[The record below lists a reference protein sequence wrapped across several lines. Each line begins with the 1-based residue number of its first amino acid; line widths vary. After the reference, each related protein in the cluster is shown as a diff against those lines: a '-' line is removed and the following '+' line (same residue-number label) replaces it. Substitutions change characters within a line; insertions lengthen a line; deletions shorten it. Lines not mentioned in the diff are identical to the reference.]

1 MTSAS
6 GSERELPTNEAVPEE
21 NPEGPSLAAAAS
33 DERVAADSAP
43 QDDDATDPL
52 GSDEDEQTGRT
63 TLPAVAAIDTGAETE
78 RDPVDATALPLAGSD
93 AAEPS
98 DDGESSDDSDLM
110 LEDDGELAAA
120 APHVAASDEGDASAE
135 ATSETEPSSSSPL
148 LEELAAASMA
158 PSPAESVSAEGAP
171 SAPEPASSEDSAGG
185 DEAESPERVT
195 MPDSI
200 AAKRR
205 DEPLPSFDIP
215 ELESA
220 QPAPVAPAA
229 AAAVPA
235 LAPPWAAH
243 AGSRPGSDPPP
254 RPRVPSPLDNI
265 AVAPAPPPVAR
276 FDDLDELDEDEED
289 AVTSIEL
296 SIADV
301 GDVPSAPSSFEVA
314 KAGFVPE
321 VPAAVVAAPAVAF
334 APTAMPELNPRRA
347 ATVLIRRVES
357 AAPPGVAA
365 AKRASGQLLARVG
378 EWFGRRRLPRFE
390 GPGVLPWKRA
400 LRFVDSILPELSLV
414 LFGSGLGAGVVLLVM
429 KPQAPP
435 PASEHV
441 QAQALQPL
449 RADGTSDALT
459 ERVRT
464 GDREALASVAALP
477 PNQRSSALVL
487 AKEEGEGVQS
497 RQAFRAFLTAFELP
511 GGEASTKEL
520 GRFVDFATNSA
531 TMVDAFAALSELPGP
546 QGPDLV
552 YSVWE
557 NAPGGNRAAVL
568 ARNLLHTPDQRSK
581 ASPALLAALDLSDGK
596 SCEDY
601 ARALP
606 AVLAH
611 GDERSLSLM
620 VALTHTDG
628 CGDDRAQDCYP
639 CLRETNTLAQAI
651 EAVKQRPA
659 PRP

>member
-1 MTSAS
+1 MSSVS
-6 GSERELPTNEAVPEE
+6 GSERELPSTEAVPEE
-21 NPEGPSLAAAAS
+21 NPESPSLAAAVSDARGGGETVSPSDATPAS
-33 DERVAADSAP
+33 AAAD
-43 QDDDATDPL
+43 DDD
-52 GSDEDEQTGRT
+52 QTGRT
-63 TLPAVAAIDTGAETE
+63 TLPSADAIAMDGNAETE
-78 RDPVDATALPLAGSD
+78 REPTATPSALLRTDGAELA
-93 AAEPS
+93 E
-98 DDGESSDDSDLM
+98 DGENSDDSDLM
-110 LEDDGELAAA
+110 LEDDVPEASAFEAALPDVASVEPLPRPSEASAVLEPSTPELAAEA
-120 APHVAASDEGDASAE
+120 VAASADVAPPE
-135 ATSETEPSSSSPL
+135 ATGGVPVPVAAVSE
-148 LEELAAASMA
+148 
-158 PSPAESVSAEGAP
+158 ES
-171 SAPEPASSEDSAGG
+171 
-185 DEAESPERVT
+185 ESPERVT

-220 QPAPVAPAA
+220 QPAPVAPVA

-235 LAPPWAAH
+235 LAPPWAPRT
-243 AGSRPGSDPPP
+243 GSRPGSDPPP
-254 RPRVPSPLDNI
+254 RPRVPSPIENV
-265 AVAPAPPPVAR
+265 AVVPASPPAAR

-314 KAGFVPE
+314 NAGFVPE
-321 VPAAVVAAPAVAF
+321 VPAAAVAAPAVAF
-334 APTAMPELNPRRA
+334 APAVMPELNPRRA
-347 ATVLIRRVES
+347 ATVLIRRVEG
-357 AAPPGVAA
+357 AAPPSVAA
-365 AKRASGQLLARVG
+365 AKRASSKLLAGVG
-378 EWFGRRRLPRFE
+378 EWFARRRLPRFD
-390 GPGVLPWKRA
+390 GAVSALPWRRA

-429 KPQAPP
+429 KPQDV
-435 PASEHV
+435 ASEQV

-449 RADGTSDALT
+449 RGDGAAEPLT
-459 ERVRT
+459 ERVRR

-497 RQAFRAFLTAFELP
+497 RQEFRAFLTALELP
-511 GGEASTKEL
+511 DGEPSTKQL
-520 GRFVDFATNSA
+520 SRFVQFATNTA
-531 TMVDAFAALSELPGP
+531 TMVDAFAELSELPGP

-557 NAPGGNRAAVL
+557 NAPGGNRAALL
-568 ARNLLHTPDQRSK
+568 ARNLLHTLDQRSK
-581 ASPALLAALDLSDGK
+581 ASPALLAALALSDGK

-601 ARALP
+601 AKALP
-606 AVLAH
+606 AVLEH
-611 GDERSLSLM
+611 GDERSLALM

-639 CLRETNTLAQAI
+639 CLREANTLTQAI

-659 PRP
+659 PKL